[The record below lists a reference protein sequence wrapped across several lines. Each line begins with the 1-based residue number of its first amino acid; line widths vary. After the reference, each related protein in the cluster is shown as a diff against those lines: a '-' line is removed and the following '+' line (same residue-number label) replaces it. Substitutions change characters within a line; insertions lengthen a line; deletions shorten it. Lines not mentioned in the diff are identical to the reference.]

1 MNFIEQYLNQSKE
14 LIDKIDKKEIL
25 KTVKI
30 ISDVKKN
37 SGRIFFIGSG
47 GGAGHASHAV
57 NDFRKIC
64 NIESYSPS
72 DNVSEL
78 TARINDD
85 GWETSYSNWL
95 KVSRISSNDLLFVLS
110 VGGGDEKINVSVNI
124 INCIKTAQEV
134 NANIVG
140 IVGKKHGYTAI
151 NSNSCIIIPEVDPT
165 LITPHTES
173 FQAVIWHLIISHPLL
188 ASNMT
193 KWESLNEETK

>member
-14 LIDKIDKKEIL
+14 LIDKIDKKEIF

-37 SGRIFFIGSG
+37 NGRIFFIGSG

-72 DNVSEL
+72 DNVSEH

-110 VGGGDEKINVSVNI
+110 VGGGDEKSNVSVNI

-140 IVGKKHGYTAI
+140 IVGFSWQKRV
-151 NSNSCIIIPEVDPT
+151 S
-165 LITPHTES
+165 
-173 FQAVIWHLIISHPLL
+173 
-188 ASNMT
+188 
-193 KWESLNEETK
+193 

>member
-1 MNFIEQYLNQSKE
+1 MNFIKKYLKQSKSI
-14 LIDKIDKKEIL
+14 IDNIDIEEIY
-25 KTVKI
+25 KTIQI
-30 ISDVKKN
+30 INDVKKN
-37 SGRIFFIGSG
+37 DGRIFFIGSG

-85 GWETSYSNWL
+85 GWDTSYSNWL
-95 KVSRISSNDLLFVLS
+95 KVSRICSKDLLFVIS
-110 VGGGDEKINVSVNI
+110 VGGGNEKNNVSTNI
-124 INCIKTAQEV
+124 INSIKISKEV
-134 NANIVG
+134 NAKIVG
-140 IVGKKHGYTAI
+140 IIGKKDGFTAK
-151 NSNSCIIIPEVDPT
+151 NSNSCIIIPEVDSN
-165 LITPHTES
+165 LVTPHTES

-193 KWESLNEETK
+193 KWESLNEEIK